1 MFKVKDKESLPIC
14 SYNMEYRGIEEIY
27 IIKSDKKTHILT
39 SRLALGGKW
48 INFDEL
54 EDILKTVGLKLKSGD
69 KILVESYKLRSLNK
83 EGGTSG
89 RTPDCSWSI
98 EVE

>member
-39 SRLALGGKW
+39 SRLALGGK
-48 INFDEL
+48 
-54 EDILKTVGLKLKSGD
+54 
-69 KILVESYKLRSLNK
+69 
-83 EGGTSG
+83 
-89 RTPDCSWSI
+89 
-98 EVE
+98 